1 MSANI
6 KEIVNRIASLNNKYR
21 DLSTPIRAK
30 LEALWEIGDAL
41 VQLGVTKPHTV
52 GWAVQKETRGLIK
65 RPTVFRSHKVRT
77 IWHTKESLIRDFGEL
92 RSLSNLTE
100 ILPLIDPTQEVRNKL
115 SQQQLAEIYKHACYD
130 SPVKF
135 KRYIKAL
142 KQQYAHDRL
151 GCPLNRDRHLKELG
165 DVTDNLRTLVGYL
178 NKIISDSKTS
188 MRQQFR
194 NDTPEVEIRSFSNMC
209 ISLTTKDNLRLYK
222 NIGPTKSSSE
232 NKAIRHLYDYFHG
245 ILNQTG
251 DNERARLRRIISA
264 EVLAQLSD
272 MISSLLTEN
281 GVKDFKARQKIA
293 IKL

>member
-30 LEALWEIGDAL
+30 LEALWEIGDIL
-41 VQLGVTKPHTV
+41 VQRGVTKPHAV
-52 GWAVQKETRGLIK
+52 GWVVQKETQGLIK

-77 IWHTKESLIRDFGEL
+77 IWNTKESLIRDFGEL
-92 RSLSNLTE
+92 KFLSNLTE
-100 ILPLIDPTQEVRNKL
+100 ILPLIDPAQEVRNKL
-115 SQQQLAEIYKHACYD
+115 SRQQLAEIYKHACYD
-130 SPVKF
+130 APVKF

-151 GCPLNRDRHLKELG
+151 GRPLNRDKHLKELG
-165 DVTDNLRTLVGYL
+165 EVTEGLRTLITYL
-178 NKIISDSKTS
+178 NKIISDSEPS

-194 NDTPEVEIRSFSNMC
+194 NDTEEIEIRSFSNMC
-209 ISLTTKDNLRLYK
+209 ISLTTKDNLYLYK
-222 NIGPTKSSSE
+222 NIGSAESSS
-232 NKAIRHLYDYFHG
+232 KHKTIKYLYDYFHN
-245 ILNQTG
+245 ILNRTG
-251 DNERARLRRIISA
+251 DTERARLRRIISA

-272 MISSLLTEN
+272 MISSLLTES

>member
-6 KEIVNRIASLNNKYR
+6 KEIVNRIAPLNNKYR
-21 DLSTPIRAK
+21 DPSTPIRAK
-30 LEALWEIGDAL
+30 LETLWEIGDIL

-77 IWHTKESLIRDFGEL
+77 IWNSKDDLIRDFGEL
-92 RSLSNLTE
+92 KSLSNLTE
-100 ILPLIDPTQEVRNKL
+100 ILPLVDPAQEVRGRL
-115 SQQQLAEIYKHACYD
+115 SQQQLTEIYKHACYD

-135 KRYIKAL
+135 KGYIKVL

-151 GCPLNRDRHLKELG
+151 GRPLNRDKHLKELG
-165 DVTDNLRTLVGYL
+165 EVIDGLRILITYL
-178 NKIISDSKTS
+178 NKIISDPEPS

-194 NDTPEVEIRSFSNMC
+194 NDTLEVEVRSFSNMC
-209 ISLTTKDNLRLYK
+209 ISLTTKENLRLYK
-222 NIGPTKSSSE
+222 NIGPGESSSK
-232 NKAIRHLYDYFHG
+232 NKTIKYLYNYFHN
-245 ILNQTG
+245 ILNRTG
-251 DNERARLRRIISA
+251 DNERARLRRIVSA

-272 MISSLLTEN
+272 MISSLLTED
-281 GVKDFKARQKIA
+281 GVKDYKARQKIA

>member
-21 DLSTPIRAK
+21 DLSTPILAK
-30 LEALWEIGDAL
+30 LEALWEIGDML

-52 GWAVQKETRGLIK
+52 GWAIQRETRGLIK

-77 IWHTKESLIRDFGEL
+77 IWNTKEILIRDFGEL
-92 RSLSNLTE
+92 KSLSNLIE
-100 ILPLIDPTQEVRNKL
+100 ILPLIDPAQEVRKKL
-115 SQQQLAEIYKHACYD
+115 SQQQLTEIYKHACHD
-130 SPVKF
+130 SPIKF
-135 KRYIKAL
+135 KGYIKAL

-151 GCPLNRDRHLKELG
+151 GHPLNRDRHLKELG
-165 DVTDNLRTLVGYL
+165 GVGESLRTLISYL
-178 NKIISDSKTS
+178 NKIIGASESS
-188 MRQQFR
+188 VRQQFR
-194 NDTPEVEIRSFSNMC
+194 NDTPEIEIRSFSNMC

-222 NIGPTKSSSE
+222 NIGPAESSSK
-232 NKAIRHLYDYFHG
+232 NKAIKYLYDYFHS
-245 ILNQTG
+245 ILNLTG
-251 DNERARLRRIISA
+251 DNERARLRRIVSA

-272 MISSLLTEN
+272 TVSSLLTEN

>member
-30 LEALWEIGDAL
+30 LEALWEIGDIL
-41 VQLGVTKPHTV
+41 VQLGVTKPHAV
-52 GWAVQKETRGLIK
+52 GWAVQRETRGLIK

-77 IWHTKESLIRDFGEL
+77 IWNMKENLIRDFGEL
-92 RSLSNLTE
+92 KSLSNLTE
-100 ILPLIDPTQEVRNKL
+100 ILPLIDPMQEVRNKL
-115 SQQQLAEIYKHACYD
+115 SKQQLSAIYQHACYD

-135 KRYIKAL
+135 KGYIKAL

-151 GCPLNRDRHLKELG
+151 GRSLNRDRHLKELG
-165 DVTDNLRTLVGYL
+165 EVIENLRILINYL
-178 NKIISDSKTS
+178 NKIISDSEPS

-194 NDTPEVEIRSFSNMC
+194 NDTSEIEIRSFSNMC

-222 NIGPTKSSSE
+222 NIGPAESSSK
-232 NKAIRHLYDYFHG
+232 NKAITFLYDYFHG
-245 ILNQTG
+245 ILNRTG
-251 DNERARLRRIISA
+251 DDERARLRRIVSA
-264 EVLAQLSD
+264 EVLAQFSD
-272 MISSLLTEN
+272 MISSLLTED
-281 GVKDFKARQKIA
+281 GVKDFKVRQKIK